1 MHRIGWGYTF
11 VNREDRL
18 KSAHLATAEI
28 AAAVNCELTIID
40 ARYAIGKSHHFKSG
54 GVSIKPDRIIISGD
68 TLAADWVAASL
79 LAEYYD
85 GFQVDMAGPHLDHA
99 AKIGLGAAGR
109 DNVIIKE
116 VTV

>member
-1 MHRIGWGYTF
+1 MHPNRLNHTF
-11 VNREDRL
+11 VSREERL

-54 GVSIKPDRIIISGD
+54 GVSVKPDRIIISGD

-85 GFQVDMAGPHLDHA
+85 GFQVEMARPHLDHA
-99 AKIGLGAAGR
+99 AKIGLGAA
-109 DNVIIKE
+109 DIDSVIIKE